1 MVVRELGFK
10 GQDEVMGPE
19 AQEEV
24 SHSGCLEN
32 RATQRVSTIKASWAD
47 GSESQRTSESGCF
60 PTGLENSINN
70 LITISTECFLL
81 GSASFYLLFH
91 FVWLFSAG

>member
-10 GQDEVMGPE
+10 GQDEIMGPE

-32 RATQRVSTIKASWAD
+32 RATQRVSTIKASRAD
-47 GSESQRTSESGCF
+47 GSESQRISESGCF
-60 PTGLENSINN
+60 PIGLENSINN

-81 GSASFYLLFH
+81 GSATFYLLFH
-91 FVWLFSAG
+91 FLWRFSAG